1 MSLAMKLG
9 KVLDAAT
16 APSPAASSV
25 GGVTTAAVA
34 TAPPAAAATSLA
46 APAASAPA
54 SHKSAA
60 VFAAIGE
67 AVARDGKALVGKTKG
82 VFKFIIAP
90 PAPPVPPSAPQP
102 VQPFIYIL
110 DLKNGDGKLV
120 LPGGAYDGPP
130 ADLEM
135 RVSDDD
141 FVALALGK
149 LNAQQVGGVPAPLTV
164 VHLPNQP
171 TTNNNTPKCPFR
183 VSSLRPPLFA
193 QAFMKGRLKLR
204 GSIPLAMK
212 LSTVLSAARAPPPA
226 RL

>member
-1 MSLAMKLG
+1 MGLAMRLG
-9 KVLDAAT
+9 KVLDAAA
-16 APSPAASSV
+16 APSSAASPV
-25 GGVTTAAVA
+25 GGVTAAA
-34 TAPPAAAATSLA
+34 AASAPPAAAAAAASLA

-90 PAPPVPPSAPQP
+90 PAPPVPPSAPLP
-102 VQPFIYIL
+102 VQPFVYIL

-149 LNAQQVGGVPAPLTV
+149 LNAQQVGGVPAPPSLT
-164 VHLPNQP
+164 
-171 TTNNNTPKCPFR
+171 
-183 VSSLRPPLFA
+183 
-193 QAFMKGRLKLR
+193 
-204 GSIPLAMK
+204 
-212 LSTVLSAARAPPPA
+212 
-226 RL
+226 